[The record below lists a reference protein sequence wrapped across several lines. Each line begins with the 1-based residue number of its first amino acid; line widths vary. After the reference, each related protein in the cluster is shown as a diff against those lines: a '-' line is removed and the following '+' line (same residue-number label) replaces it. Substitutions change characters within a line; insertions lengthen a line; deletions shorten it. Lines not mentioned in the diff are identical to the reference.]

1 MKKLDFEQ
9 IRPFYRIRV
18 ICDLCG
24 GFCNAEKRLTSFR
37 SDTFKFFNPFMRVC
51 YSCLSKRQFF
61 RLYKNLLKNELRDQ
75 FNSKAWPRSWEDV
88 YIRGLPSTMF
98 KTFFS
103 CYEGFQKARKI
114 RIHFM
119 QPEMRKKGLLKNT
132 TVDKDIEDFSKPIQF
147 TYKFLKTLVYISRK
161 ATYQ

>member
-9 IRPFYRIRV
+9 TRPFYRIRV

-37 SDTFKFFNPFMRVC
+37 STTFKFFNPFMRVC

-61 RLYKNLLKNELRDQ
+61 KIYKNLLKNELRDQ
-75 FNSKAWPRSWEDV
+75 LASKAWPKTRVDV
-88 YIRGLPSTMF
+88 YLKGLPSTMF
-98 KTFFS
+98 KTFFAT
-103 CYEGFQKARKI
+103 YEGFQASRKI

-119 QPEMRKKGLLKNT
+119 QPEMRKKGMLKNT
-132 TVDKDIEDFSKPIQF
+132 SVDKDIDDFNPVIVHF
-147 TYKFLKTLVYISRK
+147 YKFLRKLVLISRRIGF
-161 ATYQ
+161 